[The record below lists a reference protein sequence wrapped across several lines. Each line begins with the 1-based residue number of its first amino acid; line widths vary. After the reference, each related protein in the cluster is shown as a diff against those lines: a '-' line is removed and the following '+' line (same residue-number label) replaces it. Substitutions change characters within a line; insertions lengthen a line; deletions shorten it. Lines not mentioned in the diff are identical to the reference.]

1 MGKQDKWH
9 AAWFT
14 AALLTLPALALID
27 TAVAY

>member
-1 MGKQDKWH
+1 MDKHDKWH

-14 AALLTLPALALID
+14 AALLTLPAMALIG